1 MYVQLLIPCKKK
13 VVAWD
18 QMIRVSIGQRSWP
31 SGSFDFT
38 LLSRVETISWEAATM
53 RSHMNSPSQSCHM
66 HHKKPEDIMN
76 ISCKFTIILHN
87 IHLFQMNHN
96 HSNQL
101 TV

>member
-1 MYVQLLIPCKKK
+1 
-13 VVAWD
+13 
-18 QMIRVSIGQRSWP
+18 
-31 SGSFDFT
+31 
-38 LLSRVETISWEAATM
+38 LSRVETISWEAATM